1 MRFSDLSADTLCQ
14 ISNYMDNP
22 LFYPL
27 DSLSTS
33 MQKSIYSRYDKSSL
47 QLGIDFINK
56 PMVCRLIYENDK
68 TIKSF
73 IKLINKV
80 FNKYSNNNV
89 IKSNIFNKFL
99 EKLYNR
105 IHFNKDLF
113 KMNKLRDIKDLLH
126 HKNLTIKG
134 HKDDL
139 IHILST
145 YYNNCLSGLNY
156 RHANINSLNNLTHV
170 TKIIITKVIGLKGD
184 ISSLSRLQNLTVL
197 RLRGSVSGD
206 IASLSEL
213 RNLTELNLV
222 LTQVSGDIVSLS
234 ELRNVKN
241 LYLNNTHLCGDI
253 GVLIEL
259 QNLKRLCFKQSNITN
274 NERSLKFFKH
284 LIRSSLY

>member
-89 IKSNIFNKFL
+89 NVNV
-99 EKLYNR
+99 NV
-105 IHFNKDLF
+105 NV
-113 KMNKLRDIKDLLH
+113 
-126 HKNLTIKG
+126 
-134 HKDDL
+134 
-139 IHILST
+139 
-145 YYNNCLSGLNY
+145 
-156 RHANINSLNNLTHV
+156 NIN
-170 TKIIITKVIGLKGD
+170 I
-184 ISSLSRLQNLTVL
+184 
-197 RLRGSVSGD
+197 
-206 IASLSEL
+206 
-213 RNLTELNLV
+213 
-222 LTQVSGDIVSLS
+222 
-234 ELRNVKN
+234 
-241 LYLNNTHLCGDI
+241 
-253 GVLIEL
+253 
-259 QNLKRLCFKQSNITN
+259 
-274 NERSLKFFKH
+274 
-284 LIRSSLY
+284 

>member
-14 ISNYMDNP
+14 ISNYIDNP

-33 MQKSIYSRYDKSSL
+33 MQKSIYSRYDKSSV

-56 PMVCRLIYENDK
+56 PRVCFLIYENDK

-89 IKSNIFNKFL
+89 ISSNIFNKYL

-170 TKIIITKVIGLKGD
+170 SKIIITKVSGLKGD
-184 ISSLSRLQNLTVL
+184 ISSLSRLQNLTEL
-197 RLRGSVSGD
+197 RLYISHVSGD

-213 RNLTELNLV
+213 RNLTYLYLYQ
-222 LTQVSGDIVSLS
+222 TQVATVI
-234 ELRNVKN
+234 NVKR
-241 LYLNNTHLCGDI
+241 DQKK
-253 GVLIEL
+253 L
-259 QNLKRLCFKQSNITN
+259 Q
-274 NERSLKFFKH
+274 
-284 LIRSSLY
+284 SSYRPVGGC